1 MLPAT
6 LLPTAM
12 SEAASDGVRFGL
24 NGGNGGSAAVLPA
37 GDGMRGIFGRF
48 GRFVLPEGGPELP
61 AEAVPMAGVARYRS
75 AKLLPLQAID
85 QQTEVSQ
92 LTTGLVNARCNSTCN
107 WKQLHDRNC
116 CMTAQP
122 PPTARLMAMH
132 TAAVAQS
139 C

>member
-48 GRFVLPEGGPELP
+48 GRFDLPEGGPELP

-75 AKLLPLQAID
+75 AKLFPLQSID
-85 QQTEVSQ
+85 HQPEVSQ
-92 LTTGLVNARCNSTCN
+92 LTTGLVNARRNSYV
-107 WKQLHDRNC
+107 QLEGRNR

-122 PPTARLMAMH
+122 PPTARPLAVH